1 MAKFRQRCFG
11 RRLAIAFGGRPVR
24 HTFPIAAYGL
34 AAALMLSPAALAQTS
49 PVPAQAKAGAYTL
62 NSDHSKVTWSV
73 NHLGFSTYIGQF
85 QGVTGTLKLDPANL
99 AATDLRVTIDTNL
112 VGTLTPALDTHLKS
126 ADFLDT
132 AKFPTA
138 TFKST
143 KVTRTGDRTADVTGD
158 LTLHGVTKPVVVHAT
173 FNQSGVNF
181 VDKQY
186 SLGFDGKAV
195 IKRSEFGVAGY
206 VPAIGDEV
214 TLQLAA
220 EFKAA
225 P

>member
-1 MAKFRQRCFG
+1 M
-11 RRLAIAFGGRPVR
+11 R
-24 HTFPIAAYGL
+24 HTFHIAAYGV
-34 AAALMLSPAALAQTS
+34 AAALMLSPAAQAQTTQK
-49 PVPAQAKAGAYTL
+49 PAEVKAGAYTL
-62 NSDHSKVTWSV
+62 NSDHSKVTWSLS
-73 NHLGFSTYIGQF
+73 HLGFSTYIGQF
-85 QGVTGTLKLDPANL
+85 QGVTGTLTIDPAKPE
-99 AATDLRVTIDTNL
+99 AAALQVSIDTNK

-143 KVTRTGDRTADVTGD
+143 KITRTGDRTADITGD
-158 LTLHGVTKPVVVHAT
+158 LTLHGVTNPVVVHAT
-173 FNQSGVNF
+173 FNQAGVNM

-195 IKRSEFGVAGY
+195 IKRSEFGITAY
-206 VPAIGDEV
+206 VPAVGDEV

-225 P
+225 Q

>member
-1 MAKFRQRCFG
+1 MRQTIT
-11 RRLAIAFGGRPVR
+11 L
-24 HTFPIAAYGL
+24 AAYGL
-34 AAALMLSPAALAQTS
+34 AAALMLSPAAQAQTTQ
-49 PVPAQAKAGAYTL
+49 VPAEAKAGAYTL

-73 NHLGFSTYIGQF
+73 NHLGFSTYAGQF
-85 QGVTGTLKLDPANL
+85 QGVTGTLKIDPANL
-99 AATDLRVTIDTNL
+99 AATDLQVTIDTNL

-143 KVTRTGDRTADVTGD
+143 KVVRTGPKTADVTGN

-173 FNQSGVNF
+173 FNQAGVNF

-195 IKRSEFGVAGY
+195 IKRSEFGVMGY
-206 VPAIGDEV
+206 LPAVGDEV

-225 P
+225 K

>member
-1 MAKFRQRCFG
+1 M
-11 RRLAIAFGGRPVR
+11 R
-24 HTFPIAAYGL
+24 HTLIAAYGL
-34 AAALMLSPAALAQTS
+34 AAALMLSPAAQAQTTKA
-49 PVPAQAKAGAYTL
+49 PAEVKAGAYTL
-62 NSDHSKVTWSV
+62 NSDHSKVTWSL

-85 QGVTGTLKLDPANL
+85 QGVTGTLSIDPSKLD
-99 AATDLRVTIDTNL
+99 AAQLQVNIDMNQ

-143 KVTRTGDRTADVTGD
+143 KIVRTGDRTADITGD
-158 LTLHGVTKPVVVHAT
+158 LTLHGVTKPVVVQAT
-173 FNQSGVNF
+173 FNQAGVNM

-195 IKRSEFGVAGY
+195 IKRSDFGIKAY
-206 VPAIGDEV
+206 VPAVGDEV
-214 TLQLAA
+214 TLTLAT

-225 P
+225 Q

>member
-1 MAKFRQRCFG
+1 MRH
-11 RRLAIAFGGRPVR
+11 AFQ
-24 HTFPIAAYGL
+24 TAAYGL
-34 AAALMLSPAALAQTS
+34 VAALLLSPVAQAQTTQ
-49 PVPAQAKAGAYTL
+49 VPAQAKAGAYTL
-62 NSDHSKVTWSV
+62 DADHSKVTWSV
-73 NHLGFSTYIGQF
+73 NHLGFSTYVGQF
-85 QGVTGTLKLDPANL
+85 HGVTGALKIDPANL
-99 AATDLRVTIDTNL
+99 AAAELQVTIDTNL
-112 VGTLTPALDTHLKS
+112 VGTFSSGLDAHLKT

-143 KVTRTGDRTADVTGD
+143 KVVRTGDRTADVTGA

-173 FNQSGVNF
+173 FNQAGVNG

-195 IKRSEFGVAGY
+195 IKRSEFGIATY
-206 VPAIGDEV
+206 IPAVSDEV

-225 P
+225 K

>member
-1 MAKFRQRCFG
+1 
-11 RRLAIAFGGRPVR
+11 VR
-24 HTFPIAAYGL
+24 HTFQIAAYGL

-49 PVPAQAKAGAYTL
+49 TVPAQAKAGAYTL

-85 QGVTGTLKLDPANL
+85 QGVTGALKIDPANL
-99 AATDLRVTIDTNL
+99 AATDLQVTIDTNL

-143 KVTRTGDRTADVTGD
+143 KVVRTGDRTADVTGN
-158 LTLHGVTKPVVVHAT
+158 LTLRGVTKPVVIHAT
-173 FNQSGVNF
+173 FNQAGVNF
-181 VDKQY
+181 VDKEY

-195 IKRSEFGVAGY
+195 INRSEFGVAAY
-206 VPAIGDEV
+206 VPAVSDEV
-214 TLQLAA
+214 TLRLAA

-225 P
+225 K

>member
-1 MAKFRQRCFG
+1 M
-11 RRLAIAFGGRPVR
+11 R
-24 HTFPIAAYGL
+24 HTVQIAAYGL
-34 AAALMLSPAALAQTS
+34 AAALMLAPAAQAQVTQK
-49 PVPAQAKAGAYTL
+49 PAETKAGAYTI
-62 NSDHSKVTWSV
+62 NSDHSKVTWSL

-85 QGVTGTLKLDPANL
+85 QGVTGTMKIDPAKLD
-99 AATDLRVTIDTNL
+99 ATDLRVSIEMNR

-138 TFKST
+138 TFTST
-143 KVTRTGDRTADVTGD
+143 KVTRTGDKTADVAGD
-158 LTLHGVTKPVVVHAT
+158 LTLHGVTKPVVFQAT
-173 FNQSGVNF
+173 FNQAGVNP
-181 VDKQY
+181 VDKVY

-195 IKRSEFGVAGY
+195 IKRSEFGITTYAPLV
-206 VPAIGDEV
+206 GDEV

>member
-1 MAKFRQRCFG
+1 M
-11 RRLAIAFGGRPVR
+11 R
-24 HTFPIAAYGL
+24 HTFQIAAYGL
-34 AAALMLSPAALAQTS
+34 AAALMLSPAAQAQTTQK
-49 PVPAQAKAGAYTL
+49 PAEAKAGAYTV
-62 NSDHSKVTWSV
+62 NTDHSKVTWSL

-85 QGVTGTLKLDPANL
+85 QGVTGTLKIDPAKL
-99 AATDLRVTIDTNL
+99 AATDLQVSIDMNQ

-132 AKFPTA
+132 TKFPTA

-143 KVTRTGDRTADVTGD
+143 KVVRTGDRTADVTGD
-158 LTLHGVTKPVVVHAT
+158 LTLHGVTKPVVIHAT
-173 FNQSGVNF
+173 FNQAGVNF

-195 IKRSEFGVAGY
+195 IKRSEFGIAGY
-206 VPAIGDEV
+206 VPAVGDEV

-225 P
+225 Q

>member
-1 MAKFRQRCFG
+1 
-11 RRLAIAFGGRPVR
+11 VR
-24 HTFPIAAYGL
+24 HSFQIAAYGL
-34 AAALMLSPAALAQTS
+34 AAALLLAPAAQAQTTQ
-49 PVPAQAKAGAYTL
+49 VPAQAKAGAYTL
-62 NSDHSKVTWSV
+62 NTDHSKVTWSV
-73 NHLGFSTYIGQF
+73 THLGFSTYVGQF
-85 QGVTGTLKLDPANL
+85 SGVAGTLKIDPANL
-99 AATDLRVTIDTNL
+99 AATDLQVTIDTNL
-112 VGTLTPALDTHLKS
+112 VGTLNPALDKHLKS

-138 TFKST
+138 TFKAT
-143 KVTRTGDRTADVTGD
+143 KVARTGDRTADITGD
-158 LTLHGVTKPVVVHAT
+158 LTLHGVTKPVVIHAT
-173 FNQSGVNF
+173 FNQAGVNF

-206 VPAIGDEV
+206 VPAVSDEV

-225 P
+225 Q

>member
-1 MAKFRQRCFG
+1 M
-11 RRLAIAFGGRPVR
+11 R
-24 HTFPIAAYGL
+24 HSFQIAAYGL
-34 AAALMLSPAALAQTS
+34 AAALMMSPAAQAQTTQ
-49 PVPAQAKAGAYTL
+49 VPAQAKAGAYTL

-73 NHLGFSTYIGQF
+73 NHLGFSTYTGQF
-85 QGVTGTLKLDPANL
+85 QGVTGTLKIDPANL

-143 KVTRTGDRTADVTGD
+143 KVVRTGARTADVTGD
-158 LTLHGVTKPVVVHAT
+158 LTLHGVTKPVTIHAT
-173 FNQSGVNF
+173 FNQAGVNF

-195 IKRSEFGVAGY
+195 IKRSEFGVTAY
-206 VPAIGDEV
+206 VPAVSDEV

-220 EFKAA
+220 EFKAV

>member
-1 MAKFRQRCFG
+1 
-11 RRLAIAFGGRPVR
+11 
-24 HTFPIAAYGL
+24 
-34 AAALMLSPAALAQTS
+34 MLSPAAQAQTS
-49 PVPAQAKAGAYTL
+49 TVPAQAKAGAYTL

-73 NHLGFSTYIGQF
+73 NHLGFSTYTGQF
-85 QGVTGTLKLDPANL
+85 QGVTGTLKIDPANL
-99 AATDLRVTIDTNL
+99 AATDLQVTIDTNL

-143 KVTRTGDRTADVTGD
+143 KVTRTGDRTADVAGN

-195 IKRSEFGVAGY
+195 IKRSEFGVTGY
-206 VPAIGDEV
+206 VPAVSDEV

-225 P
+225 K